1 LKKLSG
7 LLTFENGSAV
17 STQPKTY
24 KGGAPIALTADLDA
38 EQEEAV
44 LAGRHSQNQ
53 FATQFTE

>member
-1 LKKLSG
+1 LG
-7 LLTFENGSAV
+7 WLLTFENGSAV

-53 FATQFTE
+53 FATQFTA